1 LSQFYFLKD
10 KIKIL
15 DDFKDDESI
24 IIVKPDKKNGVVI
37 LDKNDYN
44 SKMEDILQDT
54 MKFEHLMDARKPT
67 QKITDNVKRNLNQ
80 SHRQVTNNCFLLAQG
95 SAFYTDFRKSTR
107 TIFLFIE
114 NYSYKDAKFF
124 IPLLNPI
131 SSGAYMVKD
140 SFSLVQELLS
150 LNLNSSNIVM
160 ASFDVTFLFTNIPL
174 DETN

>member
-54 MKFEHLMDARKPT
+54 TKFEHLMDARKPT
-67 QKITDNVKRNLNQ
+67 QKITDNVKRNLNK
-80 SHRQVTNNCFLLAQG
+80 N
-95 SAFYTDFRKSTR
+95 
-107 TIFLFIE
+107 
-114 NYSYKDAKFF
+114 
-124 IPLLNPI
+124 
-131 SSGAYMVKD
+131 
-140 SFSLVQELLS
+140 
-150 LNLNSSNIVM
+150 
-160 ASFDVTFLFTNIPL
+160 NIPL
-174 DETN
+174 HRELFL